1 MKIIC
6 DKTLLSA
13 AIDGVSR
20 AVTPRSTTPAL
31 EGILLKAEGFNLT
44 LTGYD
49 MELGIVTTIE
59 ANVLEAGD
67 IVLNAKLL
75 NDMVRRMPA
84 GQISI
89 SVADNGKTTIQGGV
103 AQFEIQSMPAADFP
117 QLPNTGAED
126 TLTIKTGM
134 FREMIERT
142 LYAVSQDEKRPA
154 HTGELFEIEP
164 DRLTVV
170 ALDGFRLAIVDRNV
184 KANKEIRIIVPG
196 KTMNE
201 VLRLLANDDE
211 ADVHISAN
219 RRYIVFN
226 TAGYTIMSR
235 LIEGEFLNYRNVIP
249 EGFRT
254 QAVLDTKGFIET
266 IERASLIITERLKNP
281 LRITFTEGKVIVRCQ
296 TSLGRVIVR
305 VYVEV
310 FRGTPMILQAVFIYY
325 GLPYFTGTLVQWPS
339 VFLAALL
346 VVSINTGA
354 YMAESVRGGFLSI
367 DPGQTE
373 GAKAI
378 GMNHVQ
384 TMTSVILPQAI
395 RNIIPQIGTNFII
408 NIKDT
413 SVMFIISFTEFFAVH
428 RSITGL
434 NLMYFPSATI
444 EMIGYLCMTLLASF
458 ILRLIEHLLDGSANY
473 ELVQAD
479 RLTLAAGTYRHPSR
493 KKRHAPKP
501 PMTDEDRAVL
511 KESMK
516 NRNFSSRGDR

>member
-1 MKIIC
+1 MNIIC

-126 TLTIKTGM
+126 TLTIQTGM

-154 HTGELFEIEP
+154 HTGELFEIQP

-170 ALDGFRLAIVDRNV
+170 ALDGFRLAIVDRKV
-184 KANKEIRIIVPG
+184 QANKEIRIIVPG

-211 ADVHISAN
+211 AEVHISAN

-235 LIEGEFLNYRNVIP
+235 LIEGEFLNYKNVIP
-249 EGFRT
+249 DGYRT
-254 QAVLDTKGFIET
+254 QAVLDTKGFVET
-266 IERASLIITERLKNP
+266 IERASLIITERLK
-281 LRITFTEGKVIVRCQ
+281 I
-296 TSLGRVIVR
+296 
-305 VYVEV
+305 
-310 FRGTPMILQAVFIYY
+310 
-325 GLPYFTGTLVQWPS
+325 
-339 VFLAALL
+339 
-346 VVSINTGA
+346 
-354 YMAESVRGGFLSI
+354 
-367 DPGQTE
+367 
-373 GAKAI
+373 
-378 GMNHVQ
+378 
-384 TMTSVILPQAI
+384 
-395 RNIIPQIGTNFII
+395 
-408 NIKDT
+408 
-413 SVMFIISFTEFFAVH
+413 
-428 RSITGL
+428 
-434 NLMYFPSATI
+434 PSASPLQ
-444 EMIGYLCMTLLASF
+444 M
-458 ILRLIEHLLDGSANY
+458 
-473 ELVQAD
+473 V
-479 RLTLAAGTYRHPSR
+479 
-493 KKRHAPKP
+493 K
-501 PMTDEDRAVL
+501 
-511 KESMK
+511 
-516 NRNFSSRGDR
+516 